1 MRKLASL
8 TLSLF
13 LLAGLAMADSPKD
26 SPKDATPAKPAAAG
40 ATKTNAEIAAE
51 MEELRQS
58 LQAQQE
64 QLQMLKEEL
73 AKRDREIEEA
83 REAAAAANSRAA
95 DANTKAAEAAATS
108 AEVKSTAT
116 ALNTTVANM
125 AASNAAVVNS
135 AGLATASGQNKDEDK
150 GPATI
155 RFKGI
160 SLTPGGFIEAA
171 TINRQR
177 GLSSDINTPFNSIP
191 YADNATGKL
200 SEMNFSARQ
209 SRLSLLAEAKL
220 GSAKVSGYYEADFL
234 GAGTTSN
241 NRESNS
247 YVFRQRQLW
256 GRVDLDN
263 GWAFSAGQMWSL
275 ATENR
280 KGIVNRGE
288 WFPSQIDPQYVVG
301 YVWQRADAL
310 RATKS
315 FGDKFTV
322 AASLE
327 GSQATIAGRGF
338 STYTAVNGAVTTNS
352 FAFAPG
358 SSGGLYNAFDPTGY
372 SPNKLPD
379 FIFKAA
385 WDPGFGHYEIF
396 GIVSDFRN
404 RVYPCAV
411 VSLQAADFAKTST
424 VSVTGAD
431 GTVYSNTTYNA
442 NVLAANSAPLL
453 NANCANTT
461 PNAAGASNQ
470 SIVEGGG
477 GFHMHAPVIHKK
489 FDVGLTGVYGV
500 GTGRFISAQLP
511 DATIRPDGTLAPI
524 HNAGWLGTIDWHVTP
539 KIDIYAYVGG
549 EYAGRAAYT
558 GYTSVTGTATTVPV
572 TLTSEGG
579 ASIIYPETQTTWKTS
594 FTGFGGYGGPTATNT
609 GCSVELPPAGNSA
622 PSGGANCAGDTRYI
636 SETTIGFWHKL
647 YQGEKGRLQWGIQY
661 SYFYKNSWSGVY
673 APTGGTP
680 VSGQPHAVDNMV
692 WTSFRYYI
700 P

>member
-1 MRKLASL
+1 MKKLASL
-8 TLSLF
+8 TLSL
-13 LLAGLAMADSPKD
+13 LLFSGVAFADSPKD
-26 SPKDATPAKPAAAG
+26 SPKDAPKEAAKPAAAA
-40 ATKTNAEIAAE
+40 ATKTNAEIAAQ
-51 MEELRQS
+51 MEELRQA

-83 REAAAAANSRAA
+83 REAAATANSRAT
-95 DANTKAAEAAATS
+95 DANTKATEAAATSAATS

-125 AASNAAVVNS
+125 AASHAAVVNS
-135 AGLATASGQNKDEDK
+135 AGLATSGGQNKDEDK

-155 RFKGI
+155 RYKGI

-171 TINRQR
+171 TVNRQR

-191 YADNATGKL
+191 YGDNATGKL

-209 SRLSLLAEAKL
+209 SRLSLLAEAKI
-220 GSAKVSGYYEADFL
+220 GSTKVSGYYEADFL

-263 GWAFSAGQMWSL
+263 GWAFTAGQMWSL
-275 ATENR
+275 ATENK

-322 AASLE
+322 AASIE

-338 STYTAVNGAVTTNS
+338 STYTAANGAVTTNS

-358 SSGGLYNAFDPTGY
+358 NGGGLYNAFDSTGY

-396 GIVSDFRN
+396 GIVSEFRN

-411 VSLQAADFAKTST
+411 VSIPGNTTATAT
-424 VSVTGAD
+424 VTGAD
-431 GTVYSNTTYNA
+431 GTVYTNTYNNNLLTGA
-442 NVLAANSAPLL
+442 GPLP
-453 NANCANTT
+453 NATTCPNTT
-461 PNAAGASNQ
+461 PSALNASNQ
-470 SIVEGGG
+470 SITEGGG

-489 FDVGLTGVYGV
+489 FDIGLTGVYGV

-524 HNAGWLGTIDWHVTP
+524 HNAGWLGTIDWHITP

-558 GYTSVTGTATTVPV
+558 GYTSVTGTAATIPV

-579 ASIIYPETQTTWKTS
+579 TSIIYPETQTTWKTS
-594 FTGFGGYGGPTATNT
+594 FTGAGGYGGPTANNV

-636 SETTIGFWHKL
+636 SESTIGFWDRI

-661 SYFYKNSWSGVY
+661 SYFYRNSWSGV
-673 APTGGTP
+673 AGS

>member
-1 MRKLASL
+1 MKKLASL
-8 TLSLF
+8 TLSL
-13 LLAGLAMADSPKD
+13 LLFTGVAFADSPKD
-26 SPKDATPAKPAAAG
+26 SPKDAPKEAAKPAAAA
-40 ATKTNAEIAAE
+40 ATKTNAEIAAQ
-51 MEELRQS
+51 MEELRQA

-83 REAAAAANSRAA
+83 REAAATANSRAT
-95 DANTKAAEAAATS
+95 DANTKATEAAATSAATS

-125 AASNAAVVNS
+125 AASHAAVVNS
-135 AGLATASGQNKDEDK
+135 AGLATSGGQNKDEDK

-155 RFKGI
+155 RYKGI

-171 TINRQR
+171 TVNRQR

-191 YADNATGKL
+191 YGDNATGKL

-209 SRLSLLAEAKL
+209 SRLSLLAEAKI
-220 GSAKVSGYYEADFL
+220 GSTKVSGYYEADFL

-263 GWAFSAGQMWSL
+263 GWAFTAGQMWSL
-275 ATENR
+275 ATENK

-322 AASLE
+322 AASIE

-338 STYTAVNGAVTTNS
+338 STYTAANGAVTTNS

-358 SSGGLYNAFDPTGY
+358 NGGGLYNAFDSTGY

-396 GIVSDFRN
+396 GIVSEFRN

-411 VSLQAADFAKTST
+411 VSIPGNTTATAT
-424 VSVTGAD
+424 VTGAD
-431 GTVYSNTTYNA
+431 GTVYTNTYNNNLLTGA
-442 NVLAANSAPLL
+442 GPLP
-453 NANCANTT
+453 NATTCPNTT
-461 PNAAGASNQ
+461 PSALNASNQ
-470 SIVEGGG
+470 SITEGGG

-489 FDVGLTGVYGV
+489 FDIGLTGVYGV

-524 HNAGWLGTIDWHVTP
+524 HNAGWLGTIDWHITP

-558 GYTSVTGTATTVPV
+558 GYTSVTGTAATIPV

-579 ASIIYPETQTTWKTS
+579 TSIIYPETQTTWKTS
-594 FTGFGGYGGPTATNT
+594 FTGAGGYGGPTANNV

-636 SETTIGFWHKL
+636 SESTIGFWDRI

-661 SYFYKNSWSGVY
+661 SYFYRNSWSGV
-673 APTGGTP
+673 AGS

>member
-1 MRKLASL
+1 MKKLASL
-8 TLSLF
+8 TLSL
-13 LLAGLAMADSPKD
+13 LLFNGVAFADSPKD
-26 SPKDATPAKPAAAG
+26 SPKDAPKEAAKPAAAA
-40 ATKTNAEIAAE
+40 ATKTNAEIAAQ
-51 MEELRQS
+51 MEELRQA

-83 REAAAAANSRAA
+83 REAAATANSRAT
-95 DANTKAAEAAATS
+95 DANTKATEAAATSAATS

-135 AGLATASGQNKDEDK
+135 AGLATSGGQNKDEDK

-155 RFKGI
+155 RYKGI

-171 TINRQR
+171 TVNRQR

-191 YADNATGKL
+191 YGDNATGKL

-209 SRLSLLAEAKL
+209 SRLSLLAEAKI
-220 GSAKVSGYYEADFL
+220 GSTKVSGYYEADFL

-263 GWAFSAGQMWSL
+263 GWAFTAGQMWSL
-275 ATENR
+275 ATENK

-322 AASLE
+322 AASIE

-338 STYTAVNGAVTTNS
+338 STYTAANGAVTTNS

-358 SSGGLYNAFDPTGY
+358 NGGGLYNAFDSTGY

-385 WDPGFGHYEIF
+385 WDPGFGHFEIF
-396 GIVSDFRN
+396 GIVSEFRN

-411 VSLQAADFAKTST
+411 VSIPDNTTATAT
-424 VSVTGAD
+424 VTGAD
-431 GTVYSNTTYNA
+431 GTVYTNTYNNNLLTGA
-442 NVLAANSAPLL
+442 GPLPNAATCP
-453 NANCANTT
+453 NTT
-461 PNAAGASNQ
+461 PSALNASNQ
-470 SIVEGGG
+470 SITEGGG

-489 FDVGLTGVYGV
+489 FDIGLTGVYGV

-511 DATIRPDGTLAPI
+511 DATIRPDGTLSPI
-524 HNAGWLGTIDWHVTP
+524 HNAGWLGSIDWHITP

-558 GYTSVTGTATTVPV
+558 GYTSVTGTAATIPV

-579 ASIIYPETQTTWKTS
+579 TSIIYPETQTTWKTS
-594 FTGFGGYGGPTATNT
+594 FTGAGGYGGPTANNV

-622 PSGGANCAGDTRYI
+622 PNGGANCAGDTRYI
-636 SETTIGFWHKL
+636 SEATLGFWHRV

-661 SYFYKNSWSGVY
+661 SYFYRNSWSGV
-673 APTGGTP
+673 AGA